1 MSYKDDYDDL
11 MKQYDLVLV
20 KNQELIES
28 YNIEIENL
36 SSVIIKLEDNLSNS
50 INVNDL
56 VHRMQIDGKYTE
68 DFESWFKNYL
78 RFYTEYDKIVG

>member
-20 KNQELIES
+20 KNQKLIEA

-36 SSVIIKLEDNLSNS
+36 NSVIIELEYNLSNS

-68 DFESWFKNYL
+68 DFESWFENYL
-78 RFYTEYDKIVG
+78 RFYTEYDKIEG